1 MSSTTPPPGR
11 SASRPRRGT
20 SPGGEARRPRETR
33 VSTGGHRPSGAAVG
47 REGRPAGGDARPG
60 RRAGSAAARLAAACL
75 SLVVAAGCAT
85 TARDRARTAELAEN
99 FDEAVIEYTRA
110 LEERPND
117 RTLQRGLERA
127 RLRAAQI
134 HQAEGLRLA
143 GIGNYEDALLEYQ
156 IAAELDPAN
165 SDIQNALRETAELVR
180 TRRAAL
186 RAGQTATEALIERT
200 RFLPPEGLELPDEV
214 LPDSLVFRD
223 ASTRDILTALGL
235 FSDTNVVFDPD
246 FVDERTSVDLRS
258 ARLAAALAAVTR
270 STGNFYRVTAPRTVT
285 VIPDTQA
292 KRTEYEE
299 EVVQTFYVSNADL
312 EETVNMLRLVLDI
325 RRVSAVTTTGSLSIR
340 DTPER
345 VAAAA
350 RLIAAV
356 DKAPPE
362 VVIDVELLE
371 VDRQRL
377 RTYGLQFA
385 TVTQEG
391 APSTSGVEGL
401 LTADRSGGLSFDDLG
416 GLGIADVVIADLP
429 GLFYRL
435 LKRDQHTHTLANPH
449 LRTSAG
455 EIAVAQFGDEVPV
468 PVTTFTPFA
477 AGGLQQQP
485 LTSFQYR
492 NVGVNIEITPY
503 IHHDDEV
510 SLELLIEVITVSG
523 VGYNDIPT
531 FGERSITTTIRLR
544 NGETNILAG
553 LIRDD
558 EREVLE
564 GVPGLSDLPLIGR
577 LFSRNRLETQE
588 TDIIV
593 TLTPRIVR
601 GLDLEET
608 DLRAFRFDG
617 DAGAS
622 LDVINRNTT
631 EPVPVPGALR
641 PPRDAQ
647 PLPPR
652 GFDPGQVLPILPP
665 PLEPR

>member
-1 MSSTTPPPGR
+1 MGR
-11 SASRPRRGT
+11 
-20 SPGGEARRPRETR
+20 
-33 VSTGGHRPSGAAVG
+33 VG
-47 REGRPAGGDARPG
+47 REGRSPGGDFRSG
-60 RRAGSAAARLAAACL
+60 RLAPFGAAGLAAVGL
-75 SLVVAAGCAT
+75 SLILVAGCAT

-117 RTLQRGLERA
+117 RTLQRELERA
-127 RLRAAQI
+127 RLRAARY
-134 HQAEGLRLA
+134 HQTEGLRLS

-156 IAAELDPAN
+156 IATELDPAN
-165 SDIQNALRETAELVR
+165 TDVQDALLETAELVR
-180 TRRAAL
+180 ARRDAL

-200 RFLPPEGLELPDEV
+200 RFLPAEGLELPDEI

-223 ASTRDILTALGL
+223 ASTRDILTALGM
-235 FSDTNVVFDPD
+235 FSDVNVVFDPD
-246 FVDERTSVDLRS
+246 FVDRRTSVDLRG
-258 ARLAAALAAVTR
+258 ARLSAALASVTR
-270 STGNFYRVTAPRTVT
+270 STGSFYRVTAPRTVT
-285 VIPDTQA
+285 VIPDTTG

-299 EVVQTFYVSNADL
+299 EIVQTFYVSNADL
-312 EETVNMLRLVLDI
+312 EETVALLRLVLDI
-325 RRVSAVTTTGSLSIR
+325 RRVSVVTATGSLSIR

-385 TVTQEG
+385 TITSEG
-391 APSTSGVEGL
+391 APSTAGVEGL
-401 LTADRSGGLSFDDLG
+401 LAADPPGGLSIDELG
-416 GLGIADVVIADLP
+416 SLGIADVVVANLP

-435 LKRDQHTHTLANPH
+435 LKRDQHTNTLANPH

-455 EIAVAQFGDEVPV
+455 EIATAQFGDEVPI

-485 LTSFQYR
+485 VTSFQYR

-503 IHHDDEV
+503 IHHEDEV

-531 FGERSITTTIRLR
+531 FGERSIRTTIRLR

-564 GVPGLSDLPLIGR
+564 GVPGLSDLPIIGR
-577 LFSRNRLETQE
+577 LFSRNRVETQE

-601 GLDLEET
+601 GLELDET

-617 DAGAS
+617 GTGAP
-622 LDVINRNTT
+622 LDVLNRNTT
-631 EPVPVPGALR
+631 EPVPIPAALR
-641 PPRDAQ
+641 PPRE
-647 PLPPR
+647 PPPR
-652 GFDPGQVLPILPP
+652 AFDPGQVLPILPP

>member
-1 MSSTTPPPGR
+1 M
-11 SASRPRRGT
+11 A
-20 SPGGEARRPRETR
+20 
-33 VSTGGHRPSGAAVG
+33 STGRREPSAGPVG
-47 REGRPAGGDARPG
+47 REGHSPWRDPRSRRQAPFASRSRRPAPFAPRSRRP
-60 RRAGSAAARLAAACL
+60 APFAAAGLVSAGLCL
-75 SLVVAAGCAT
+75 ILAAGCAT

-117 RTLQRGLERA
+117 RTLRRALERA

-143 GIGNYEDALLEYQ
+143 GLGNYEDALLEYQ
-156 IAAELDPAN
+156 IAAELDAAN
-165 SDIQNALRETAELVR
+165 GDIQEALRQTAELV
-180 TRRAAL
+180 TARRAAL
-186 RAGQTATEALIERT
+186 QAGQTATEALIERT
-200 RFLPPEGLELPDEV
+200 RFLPAEGLELPDEV

-223 ASTRDILTALGL
+223 ASTHDILTALGL
-235 FSDTNVVFDPD
+235 FADVNVVFDPD
-246 FVDERTSVDLRS
+246 FVDQRTSVDLRS

-270 STGNFYRVTAPRTVT
+270 ATGSFYRVTAPRTVT
-285 VIPDTQA
+285 VIPDTPG

-299 EVVQTFYVSNADL
+299 EIVQTFYVSNADL
-312 EETVNMLRLVLDI
+312 EETVNLLRLVLDI
-325 RRVSAVTTTGSLSIR
+325 RRISVVTATGSLSIR

-385 TVTQEG
+385 TVTSEG
-391 APSTSGVEGL
+391 PSTAGVEGS
-401 LTADRSGGLSFDDLG
+401 LTVDRSGGLSIDELG
-416 GLGIADVVIADLP
+416 SLGIADVVVANLP

-435 LKRDQHTHTLANPH
+435 LKRDQHTNTLANPH

-455 EIAVAQFGDEVPV
+455 ETATAQFGDEVPI

-492 NVGVNIEITPY
+492 NVGVNIEITPF
-503 IHHDDEV
+503 IHHEDEV
-510 SLELLIEVITVSG
+510 SLELLIEVITISG

-564 GVPGLSDLPLIGR
+564 GVPGLSDLPFIGR

-601 GLDLEET
+601 GLDLEEA

-617 DAGAS
+617 DAGAP
-622 LDVINRNTT
+622 LDVINRNST
-631 EPVPVPGALR
+631 EPVPIPGALR
-641 PPRDAQ
+641 PPRDPQ
-647 PLPPR
+647 PASPR
-652 GFDPGQVLPILPP
+652 SFDPGQVLPILPP
-665 PLEPR
+665 PLDPR

>member
-1 MSSTTPPPGR
+1 MPMSSTPPPPAR
-11 SASRPRRGT
+11 SASRPRRACT
-20 SPGGEARRPRETR
+20 
-33 VSTGGHRPSGAAVG
+33 AAG
-47 REGRPAGGDARPG
+47 
-60 RRAGSAAARLAAACL
+60 LAAAGLCL
-75 SLVVAAGCAT
+75 ILAAGCAT

-99 FDEAVIEYTRA
+99 FDEAVVEYTRA

-117 RTLQRGLERA
+117 RTLQRALARA
-127 RLRAAQI
+127 RLRAARY
-134 HQAEGLRLA
+134 HQAEGLRLS
-143 GIGNYEDALLEYQ
+143 GIGNYEDALVEYQ
-156 IAAELDPAN
+156 IAAELDAAN
-165 SDIQNALRETAELVR
+165 PDIQDALRETAALV
-180 TRRAAL
+180 TARRAAL

-200 RFLPPEGLELPDEV
+200 RFLPAEGLDLPDDV

-235 FSDTNVVFDPD
+235 FSDVNVVFDPD
-246 FVDERTSVDLRS
+246 FVDRRTSVDLRG
-258 ARLAAALAAVTR
+258 ARFSAALAAVTR
-270 STGNFYRVTAPRTVT
+270 ATGNFYRVTAPRTVT
-285 VIPDTQA
+285 VIRDTPG
-292 KRTEYEE
+292 KRSEYEE

-312 EETVNMLRLVLDI
+312 EETVNMLRLVLDL
-325 RRVSAVTTTGSLSIR
+325 RRLSVVTATGALSIR

-385 TVTQEG
+385 TVTAEG
-391 APSTSGVEGL
+391 PSTAGVDGL
-401 LTADRSGGLSFDDLG
+401 LTADRPGGLSIDELG
-416 GLGIADVVIADLP
+416 SLGVADVVVANLP

-435 LKRDQHTHTLANPH
+435 LKRDQHTNTLANPH

-455 EIAVAQFGDEVPV
+455 ETATAQFGDEVPI

-485 LTSFQYR
+485 VTSFQYR
-492 NVGVNIEITPY
+492 NVGVNIEITPF
-503 IHHDDEV
+503 IHHEDEV
-510 SLELLIEVITVSG
+510 SLELLIEVTTISG

-564 GVPGLSDLPLIGR
+564 GVPGLSDLPFIGR
-577 LFSRNRLETQE
+577 LFSRNRVETQE

-601 GLDLEET
+601 GLDLEEA

-617 DAGAS
+617 DAGAP
-622 LDVINRNTT
+622 LDVINRNSTA
-631 EPVPVPGALR
+631 PVPIPGALR
-641 PPRDAQ
+641 PPPLDAQ
-647 PLPPR
+647 PAPPR
-652 GFDPGQVLPILPP
+652 DFDPGQVLPILPP
-665 PLEPR
+665 PLDPR

>member
-11 SASRPRRGT
+11 SGSRT
-20 SPGGEARRPRETR
+20 A
-33 VSTGGHRPSGAAVG
+33 
-47 REGRPAGGDARPG
+47 
-60 RRAGSAAARLAAACL
+60 SAAALTAGLCLVLAT
-75 SLVVAAGCAT
+75 GCAT
-85 TARDRARTAELAEN
+85 SARDRARTAELAEN

-110 LEERPND
+110 LEDRPDD
-117 RTLQRGLERA
+117 RMLRRDLERA
-127 RLRAAQI
+127 RLRSAQI

-143 GIGNYEDALLEYQ
+143 GLGNHEDALLEYQ
-156 IAAELDPAN
+156 IAAELDPSSEAVR
-165 SDIQNALRETAELVR
+165 DLLRETAQLVR

-186 RAGQTATEALIERT
+186 RAGQTEIEALIERT
-200 RFLPPEGLELPDEV
+200 RFLPAEGLELPDDV

-223 ASTRDILTALGL
+223 ASTRDVFTALGL
-235 FSDTNVVFDPD
+235 FSDVNVVFDPA
-246 FVDERTSVDLRS
+246 FVDQRLSVDLRG
-258 ARLAAALAAVTR
+258 ARLSAALASVSR

-285 VIPDTQA
+285 VIPDTPA
-292 KRTEYEE
+292 KRSQYEE
-299 EVVQTFYVSNADL
+299 EVVRTFYLSNANM
-312 EETVNMLRLVLDI
+312 EETIALLRLVLDV
-325 RRVSAVTTTGSLSIR
+325 RRLSAVTATGALSLR

-385 TVTQEG
+385 SATSEG
-391 APSTSGVEGL
+391 AASTAGIEGSL
-401 LTADRSGGLSFDDLG
+401 AFDRSGGLSIDDLG
-416 GLGIADVVIADLP
+416 SLSAADVVVANLP

-455 EIAVAQFGDEVPV
+455 QTAAAQFGDEVPV
-468 PVTTFTPFA
+468 PITQFTPFA

-485 LTSFQYR
+485 VTSFSYR
-492 NVGVNIEITPY
+492 NVGVNIEITPF

-558 EREVLE
+558 EREVME
-564 GVPGLSDLPLIGR
+564 GIPGLSDLPVIGR
-577 LFSRNRLETQE
+577 LFSRNRLEVQE

-593 TLTPRIVR
+593 TLTPRILR
-601 GLDLEET
+601 GLDLDET

-617 DAGAS
+617 DTGAP
-622 LDVINRNTT
+622 LDVINRQSP
-631 EPVPVPGALR
+631 EPFPIPGALR
-641 PPRDAQ
+641 APRAAPPPALQ
-647 PLPPR
+647 EP
-652 GFDPGQVLPILPP
+652 DPGQVLPILPP

>member
-1 MSSTTPPPGR
+1 MSTG
-11 SASRPRRGT
+11 RRG
-20 SPGGEARRPRETR
+20 
-33 VSTGGHRPSGAAVG
+33 PSAGPVG
-47 REGRPAGGDARPG
+47 REGRSPG
-60 RRAGSAAARLAAACL
+60 RDPRSRRRATFTAAGLAAAGLCL
-75 SLVVAAGCAT
+75 ILAAGCAT

-110 LEERPND
+110 LEERPDD
-117 RTLQRGLERA
+117 RTLRRDLDRA
-127 RLRAAQI
+127 RLRAAQDY
-134 HQAEGLRLA
+134 QAEGLRLA
-143 GIGNYEDALLEYQ
+143 GLGNHEDALLEYQ
-156 IAAELDPAN
+156 IAAELDPTNA
-165 SDIQNALRETAELVR
+165 DIQDALRETAERVR
-180 TRRAAL
+180 MREAAL
-186 RAGQTATEALIERT
+186 RAGQTEIEALIERT
-200 RFLPPEGLELPDEV
+200 RFLPAEGLELPDEL

-235 FSDTNVVFDPD
+235 FSDVNVVFDPD
-246 FVDERTSVDLRS
+246 FVDRRTSVDLRD
-258 ARLAAALAAVTR
+258 ARLSAALASVTR
-270 STGNFYRVTAPRTVT
+270 ATGSFYRVTAPRTVT
-285 VIPDTQA
+285 VIPDTPG

-299 EVVQTFYVSNADL
+299 EVVRTFYVSNADL
-312 EETVNMLRLVLDI
+312 EETVNMLRLVLDL
-325 RRVSAVTTTGSLSIR
+325 RRLSVVTATGALSVR

-385 TVTQEG
+385 TITAEG
-391 APSTSGVEGL
+391 APSTAGVDGL
-401 LTADRSGGLSFDDLG
+401 LTADPSGGLSIDELG
-416 GLGIADVVIADLP
+416 SLGVADVVVANLP

-435 LKRDQHTHTLANPH
+435 LKRDQQTNTLANPH

-455 EIAVAQFGDEVPV
+455 QTAVAQFGDEVPI

-485 LTSFQYR
+485 VTSFQYR

-503 IHHDDEV
+503 IHHEDEV
-510 SLELLIEVITVSG
+510 SLQLLVEVITVSG

-558 EREVLE
+558 ERDVVE
-564 GVPGLSDLPLIGR
+564 GIPGLSDLPIIGR
-577 LFSRNRLETQE
+577 LFSRNRVETQE

-601 GLDLEET
+601 GLDLEEA

-617 DAGAS
+617 DAGAP
-622 LDVINRNTT
+622 LDVINRNST
-631 EPVPVPGALR
+631 EPVPIPGALR

-647 PLPPR
+647 PGPPR
-652 GFDPGQVLPILPP
+652 AFDPGQVLPILPP
-665 PLEPR
+665 TLDPR

>member
-1 MSSTTPPPGR
+1 MSSG
-11 SASRPRRGT
+11 RRGP
-20 SPGGEARRPRETR
+20 SARP
-33 VSTGGHRPSGAAVG
+33 VG
-47 REGRPAGGDARPG
+47 REGGSPRRASSRRPG
-60 RRAGSAAARLAAACL
+60 PFAAAGLATAGLCL
-75 SLVVAAGCAT
+75 VLAAGCAT

-117 RTLQRGLERA
+117 RTLQRALERA
-127 RLRAAQI
+127 RLRAARY

-143 GIGNYEDALLEYQ
+143 GIGNYEDALVEYQ
-156 IAAELDPAN
+156 IAAELDAGN
-165 SDIQNALRETAELVR
+165 DDIQNALLETAALV
-180 TRRAAL
+180 TARRAAL

-200 RFLPPEGLELPDEV
+200 RFLPAEGLELPDEV

-235 FSDTNVVFDPD
+235 FSDVNVVFDPD
-246 FVDERTSVDLRS
+246 FVDRRTSVDLRG
-258 ARLAAALAAVTR
+258 ARLSAALAAVTR
-270 STGNFYRVTAPRTVT
+270 ATGNFYRVTAPRTVT
-285 VIPDTQA
+285 VIPDTTG

-312 EETVNMLRLVLDI
+312 EETVNLLRLVLDI
-325 RRVSAVTTTGSLSIR
+325 RRVSVVTAAGSVTIR

-345 VAAAA
+345 VAGAA

-385 TVTQEG
+385 TITEEG
-391 APSTSGVEGL
+391 PSTAGIEGL
-401 LTADRSGGLSFDDLG
+401 LAADRSGGLSIDELG
-416 GLGIADVVIADLP
+416 SLGVADVVVANLP

-435 LKRDQHTHTLANPH
+435 LKRDQHTNTLANPH

-455 EIAVAQFGDEVPV
+455 QTAEAQFGDEVPI

-485 LTSFQYR
+485 VTSFQYR
-492 NVGVNIEITPY
+492 NVGVNIQITPY
-503 IHHDDEV
+503 IHHEDEV

-564 GVPGLSDLPLIGR
+564 GVPGLSDLPIIGR
-577 LFSRNRLETQE
+577 LFSRNRVETQE

-601 GLDLEET
+601 GLDLDET

-617 DAGAS
+617 GTGAPLDA
-622 LDVINRNTT
+622 LNRNTT

-641 PPRDAQ
+641 PPRDPQLA
-647 PLPPR
+647 LPR
-652 GFDPGQVLPILPP
+652 DFDPGQVLPILPP

>member
-1 MSSTTPPPGR
+1 MSTG
-11 SASRPRRGT
+11 RRG
-20 SPGGEARRPRETR
+20 
-33 VSTGGHRPSGAAVG
+33 PSAGPVG
-47 REGRPAGGDARPG
+47 REGRSPG
-60 RRAGSAAARLAAACL
+60 RNPRSRRRATFTAAGLGAAGLCL
-75 SLVVAAGCAT
+75 ILAAGCAT

-110 LEERPND
+110 LEERPDD
-117 RTLQRGLERA
+117 RTLRRDLDRA
-127 RLRAAQI
+127 RLRAAQDY
-134 HQAEGLRLA
+134 QAEGLRLA
-143 GIGNYEDALLEYQ
+143 GLGNHEDALLEYQ
-156 IAAELDPAN
+156 IAAELDPTNA
-165 SDIQNALRETAELVR
+165 DIQDALRETAERVR
-180 TRRAAL
+180 MREAAL
-186 RAGQTATEALIERT
+186 RAGQTEIEALIERT
-200 RFLPPEGLELPDEV
+200 RFLPAEGLELPDEV

-235 FSDTNVVFDPD
+235 FSDVNVVFDPD
-246 FVDERTSVDLRS
+246 FVDRRTSVDLRG
-258 ARLAAALAAVTR
+258 ARLSAALASVTR
-270 STGNFYRVTAPRTVT
+270 ATGSFYRVTAPRTVT
-285 VIPDTQA
+285 VIPDTPG
-292 KRTEYEE
+292 KRTDYEE
-299 EVVQTFYVSNADL
+299 EVVRTFYVSNADL
-312 EETVNMLRLVLDI
+312 EETVNMLRLVLDL
-325 RRVSAVTTTGSLSIR
+325 RRLSVVTATGALSVR

-385 TVTQEG
+385 TITAEG
-391 APSTSGVEGL
+391 APSTAGVDGL
-401 LTADRSGGLSFDDLG
+401 LTADPSGGLSIDELG
-416 GLGIADVVIADLP
+416 SLGVANVVVANLP

-435 LKRDQHTHTLANPH
+435 LKRDQQTNTLANPH

-455 EIAVAQFGDEVPV
+455 QTAVAQFGDEVPI

-485 LTSFQYR
+485 VTSFQYR

-503 IHHDDEV
+503 IHHEDEV
-510 SLELLIEVITVSG
+510 SLQLLIEVITVSG

-564 GVPGLSDLPLIGR
+564 GVPGLSDLPIIGR
-577 LFSRNRLETQE
+577 LFSRNRVETQE

-601 GLDLEET
+601 GLDLEEA

-617 DAGAS
+617 DAGAP
-622 LDVINRNTT
+622 LDVINRNST
-631 EPVPVPGALR
+631 EPVPIPGALR

-647 PLPPR
+647 PAPPR
-652 GFDPGQVLPILPP
+652 AFDPGQVLPILPP
-665 PLEPR
+665 PLDPR

>member
-1 MSSTTPPPGR
+1 MPMSSTPPPPAR
-11 SASRPRRGT
+11 SASRPRR
-20 SPGGEARRPRETR
+20 TR
-33 VSTGGHRPSGAAVG
+33 S
-47 REGRPAGGDARPG
+47 
-60 RRAGSAAARLAAACL
+60 SAAGLAAAGLCL
-75 SLVVAAGCAT
+75 LVAAGCAT

-117 RTLQRGLERA
+117 RTLQRALERA
-127 RLRAAQI
+127 RLRAARY

-143 GIGNYEDALLEYQ
+143 GLGNYEDALVEYQ
-156 IAAELDPAN
+156 IAAELDAAN
-165 SDIQNALRETAELVR
+165 ADIQDALRETAELVR
-180 TRRAAL
+180 ARRAAL

-200 RFLPPEGLELPDEV
+200 RFLPAEGLELPDEI

-235 FSDTNVVFDPD
+235 FSDVNVVFDPD
-246 FVDERTSVDLRS
+246 FVDRRTSVDLRG
-258 ARLAAALAAVTR
+258 ARLAAALASVTR
-270 STGNFYRVTAPRTVT
+270 ATGNFYRVTGPRTVT
-285 VIPDTQA
+285 VIPDNPG
-292 KRTEYEE
+292 KRTDYEE

-312 EETVNMLRLVLDI
+312 EETVNMLRLVLDL
-325 RRVSAVTTTGSLSIR
+325 RRLSVVTATGALTIR

-385 TVTQEG
+385 TVTAEG
-391 APSTSGVEGL
+391 PSTAGVDGL
-401 LTADRSGGLSFDDLG
+401 LTVDRAGGLSIDELG
-416 GLGIADVVIADLP
+416 GLGVADVVVANLP

-435 LKRDQHTHTLANPH
+435 LKRDQHTNTLANPH
-449 LRTSAG
+449 IRTSAG
-455 EIAVAQFGDEVPV
+455 QTAAAQFGDEVPI
-468 PVTTFTPFA
+468 PVTQFTPFA

-485 LTSFQYR
+485 VTSFQYR

-503 IHHDDEV
+503 IHHEDEV

-564 GVPGLSDLPLIGR
+564 GVPGLSDLPIIGR
-577 LFSRNRLETQE
+577 LFSRNRVETQE

-617 DAGAS
+617 DAGAP
-622 LDVINRNTT
+622 LDVINRNST
-631 EPVPVPGALR
+631 EPVPIPGALR
-641 PPRDAQ
+641 PPRD
-647 PLPPR
+647 PR
-652 GFDPGQVLPILPP
+652 PAAPRDFDPGQVLPILPP

>member
-11 SASRPRRGT
+11 SGSRT
-20 SPGGEARRPRETR
+20 A
-33 VSTGGHRPSGAAVG
+33 
-47 REGRPAGGDARPG
+47 
-60 RRAGSAAARLAAACL
+60 SAAALTAGLCLVLAT
-75 SLVVAAGCAT
+75 GCAT
-85 TARDRARTAELAEN
+85 SARDRARTAELAEN

-110 LEERPND
+110 LEDRPDD
-117 RTLQRGLERA
+117 RMLRRDLERA
-127 RLRAAQI
+127 RLRSAQA

-143 GIGNYEDALLEYQ
+143 GLGNHEDALLEYQ
-156 IAAELDPAN
+156 IAAELDPSSEAVR
-165 SDIQNALRETAELVR
+165 DLLRETAQLVR

-186 RAGQTATEALIERT
+186 RAGQTEIEALIERT
-200 RFLPPEGLELPDEV
+200 RFLPAEGLELPDDV

-223 ASTRDILTALGL
+223 ASTRDVFTALGL
-235 FSDTNVVFDPD
+235 FSDVNVVFDPA
-246 FVDERTSVDLRS
+246 FVDQRLSVDLRG
-258 ARLAAALAAVTR
+258 ARLSAALASVSR

-285 VIPDTQA
+285 VIPDTPA
-292 KRTEYEE
+292 KRTDYEE
-299 EVVQTFYVSNADL
+299 EVVRTFYVSNADM
-312 EETVNMLRLVLDI
+312 EETIALLRLVLDL
-325 RRVSAVTTTGSLSIR
+325 RRLSAVTATGALSIR

-385 TVTQEG
+385 SATSEG
-391 APSTSGVEGL
+391 AASTAGIEGSL
-401 LTADRSGGLSFDDLG
+401 AFDRSGGLSIDDLG
-416 GLGIADVVIADLP
+416 SLSAADVVVANLP

-455 EIAVAQFGDEVPV
+455 QTAAAQFGDEVPV
-468 PVTTFTPFA
+468 PITQFTPFA

-485 LTSFQYR
+485 VTSFSYR
-492 NVGVNIEITPY
+492 NVGVNIEITPF

-558 EREVLE
+558 EREVME
-564 GVPGLSDLPLIGR
+564 GIPGLSDLPVIGR
-577 LFSRNRLETQE
+577 LFSRNRLEVQE

-593 TLTPRIVR
+593 TLTPRILR
-601 GLDLEET
+601 GLDLDET

-617 DAGAS
+617 DTGAP
-622 LDVINRNTT
+622 LDVINRQSP
-631 EPVPVPGALR
+631 EPFPIPGALR
-641 PPRDAQ
+641 APRAAPPPALQ
-647 PLPPR
+647 EP
-652 GFDPGQVLPILPP
+652 DPGQVLPILPP

>member
-11 SASRPRRGT
+11 SGSRT
-20 SPGGEARRPRETR
+20 A
-33 VSTGGHRPSGAAVG
+33 
-47 REGRPAGGDARPG
+47 
-60 RRAGSAAARLAAACL
+60 SAAALTAGLCLVLAT
-75 SLVVAAGCAT
+75 GCAT
-85 TARDRARTAELAEN
+85 SARDRARTAELAEN

-110 LEERPND
+110 LEDRPDD
-117 RTLQRGLERA
+117 RMLRRDLERA
-127 RLRAAQI
+127 RLRSAQA

-143 GIGNYEDALLEYQ
+143 GLGNHEDALLEYQ
-156 IAAELDPAN
+156 IAAELDPSSEAVR
-165 SDIQNALRETAELVR
+165 DLLRETAQLVR

-186 RAGQTATEALIERT
+186 RAGQTEIEALIERT
-200 RFLPPEGLELPDEV
+200 RFLPAEGLELPDDV

-223 ASTRDILTALGL
+223 ASTRDVFTALGL
-235 FSDTNVVFDPD
+235 FSDVNVVFDPA
-246 FVDERTSVDLRS
+246 FVDQRLSVDLRG
-258 ARLAAALAAVTR
+258 ARLSAALASVSR

-285 VIPDTQA
+285 VIPDTPA
-292 KRTEYEE
+292 KRSQYEE
-299 EVVQTFYVSNADL
+299 EVVRTFYVSNADM
-312 EETVNMLRLVLDI
+312 EETIALLRLVLDL
-325 RRVSAVTTTGSLSIR
+325 RRLSAVTATGALSIR

-385 TVTQEG
+385 SATSEG
-391 APSTSGVEGL
+391 AASTAGIEGSL
-401 LTADRSGGLSFDDLG
+401 AFDRSGGLSIDDLG
-416 GLGIADVVIADLP
+416 SLSAADVVVANLP

-455 EIAVAQFGDEVPV
+455 QTAAAQFGDEVPV
-468 PVTTFTPFA
+468 PITQFTPFA

-485 LTSFQYR
+485 VTSFSYR
-492 NVGVNIEITPY
+492 NVGVNIEITPF

-558 EREVLE
+558 EREVME
-564 GVPGLSDLPLIGR
+564 GIPGLSDLPVIGR
-577 LFSRNRLETQE
+577 LFSRNRLEVQE

-593 TLTPRIVR
+593 TLTPRILR
-601 GLDLEET
+601 GLDLDET

-617 DAGAS
+617 DTGAP
-622 LDVINRNTT
+622 LDVISRQSP
-631 EPVPVPGALR
+631 EPFPIPGALR
-641 PPRDAQ
+641 APRAAPPPALQ
-647 PLPPR
+647 EP
-652 GFDPGQVLPILPP
+652 DPGQVLPILPP

>member
-1 MSSTTPPPGR
+1 M
-11 SASRPRRGT
+11 
-20 SPGGEARRPRETR
+20 
-33 VSTGGHRPSGAAVG
+33 STGRHGPAPGPVG
-47 REGRPAGGDARPG
+47 REGHSPG
-60 RRAGSAAARLAAACL
+60 RDPGSRRRAPFTAAGLATAGLCL
-75 SLVVAAGCAT
+75 ALAAGCAT

-99 FDEAVIEYTRA
+99 FDEAVMEYARA
-110 LEERPND
+110 LEEHPSD
-117 RTLQRGLERA
+117 RALQRELERA
-127 RLRAAQI
+127 RLRAARY
-134 HQAEGLRLA
+134 HQVEGLRLA
-143 GIGNYEDALLEYQ
+143 GLGNYEDALVEYQ
-156 IAAELDPAN
+156 IAAEYQVAAGLDTAD
-165 SDIQNALRETAELVR
+165 SDIQGALRETAELV
-180 TRRAAL
+180 TARRAAL

-200 RFLPPEGLELPDEV
+200 RFLPAEGLELPDAV
-214 LPDSLVFRD
+214 LPDSLVFSD
-223 ASTRDILTALGL
+223 ASARDILTALGL
-235 FSDTNVVFDPD
+235 FSGVSVVFDPD
-246 FVDERTSVDLRS
+246 FVDRRTSVDLRD
-258 ARLAAALAAVTR
+258 ARLSAALAAVTR
-270 STGNFYRVTAPRTVT
+270 ATGNFYRVTARRTVT
-285 VIPDTQA
+285 VIPDTPG
-292 KRTEYEE
+292 KRTDYEE

-312 EETVNMLRLVLDI
+312 EETVNMLRLVLDL
-325 RRVSAVTTTGSLSIR
+325 RRLSVVTATGALTIR

-345 VAAAA
+345 MAAAA

-385 TVTQEG
+385 SVTSEG
-391 APSTSGVEGL
+391 VASTAGVEGFL
-401 LTADRSGGLSFDDLG
+401 STDPPGGLSIDELG
-416 GLGIADVVIADLP
+416 GLGVADVVVANLP

-435 LKRDQHTHTLANPH
+435 LKRDQHTNTLANPH

-455 EIAVAQFGDEVPV
+455 ETATAQFGDEVPI

-485 LTSFQYR
+485 VTSFQYR

-503 IHHDDEV
+503 IHHEDEV

-564 GVPGLSDLPLIGR
+564 GVPGLSDLPFIGR
-577 LFSRNRLETQE
+577 LFSRNRVETQE

-601 GLDLEET
+601 GLDLEEA

-617 DAGAS
+617 DAGAP

-631 EPVPVPGALR
+631 QPVPIPGALR
-641 PPRDAQ
+641 PPPLGGQ
-647 PLPPR
+647 PAPPR
-652 GFDPGQVLPILPP
+652 DFDPGQVLPIRPP
-665 PLEPR
+665 PLDPR

>member
-1 MSSTTPPPGR
+1 MPKSSTTPAPGR
-11 SASRPRRGT
+11 SDSRARRAPVGHPARRAPASRRGRGST
-20 SPGGEARRPRETR
+20 ARRQAGRDEDPGRTR
-33 VSTGGHRPSGAAVG
+33 
-47 REGRPAGGDARPG
+47 AGGAPRPPLA
-60 RRAGSAAARLAAACL
+60 AGGLAAAGLCL
-75 SLVVAAGCAT
+75 ILAAGCAT

-110 LEERPND
+110 LEERPDD
-117 RTLQRGLERA
+117 RNLRRDLERA
-127 RLRAAQI
+127 RLRAAQY
-134 HQAEGLRLA
+134 HQAEGLRLS
-143 GIGNYEDALLEYQ
+143 GLGNYEDALVEYR
-156 IAAELDPAN
+156 IAAELDTAN
-165 SDIQNALRETAELVR
+165 SDIQDALRETAELV
-180 TRRAAL
+180 TARRAVL

-235 FSDTNVVFDPD
+235 FSDVNVVFDPD
-246 FVDERTSVDLRS
+246 FVDRRTSVDLRG
-258 ARLAAALAAVTR
+258 ARLSAALAAVTR
-270 STGNFYRVTAPRTVT
+270 ATGSFYRVTAPRTVT
-285 VIPDTQA
+285 VVPDTPA

-312 EETVNMLRLVLDI
+312 EETVNMLRLVLDL
-325 RRVSAVTTTGSLSIR
+325 RRLSVVTATGALSIR

-385 TVTQEG
+385 TVTAEG
-391 APSTSGVEGL
+391 PSTAGVDGV
-401 LTADRSGGLSFDDLG
+401 LTADRAGGLSIDELG
-416 GLGIADVVIADLP
+416 GLGVADVVVANLP

-435 LKRDQHTHTLANPH
+435 LKRDQHTNTLANPH
-449 LRTSAG
+449 IRTSAG
-455 EIAVAQFGDEVPV
+455 QTATAQFGDEVPI
-468 PVTTFTPFA
+468 PVTQFTPFA

-485 LTSFQYR
+485 VTSFQYR

-503 IHHDDEV
+503 IHHEDEV

-564 GVPGLSDLPLIGR
+564 GVPGLSDLPIIGR
-577 LFSRNRLETQE
+577 LFSRNRVETQE

-601 GLDLEET
+601 GLDLEEA

-617 DAGAS
+617 DTGAP
-622 LDVINRNTT
+622 LDLINRNTT
-631 EPVPVPGALR
+631 EPVPIPGALR
-641 PPRDAQ
+641 PPRGAA
-647 PLPPR
+647 PAPPR
-652 GFDPGQVLPILPP
+652 DFDPSQVLPILPP

>member
-1 MSSTTPPPGR
+1 MHRRSNAAGTLATGCSAGPGGR
-11 SASRPRRGT
+11 DGR
-20 SPGGEARRPRETR
+20 SPGGDFR
-33 VSTGGHRPSGAAVG
+33 S
-47 REGRPAGGDARPG
+47 G
-60 RRAGSAAARLAAACL
+60 RRTPFCAARL
-75 SLVVAAGCAT
+75 VAAGLCLVLAGGCAT

-110 LEERPND
+110 LEERPDD
-117 RTLQRGLERA
+117 RTLQRELERA
-127 RLRAAQI
+127 RLRAAQY

-143 GIGNYEDALLEYQ
+143 GLGNHEDALVEFQ
-156 IAAELDPAN
+156 IAAELDPTNAEVQ
-165 SDIQNALRETAELVR
+165 DALRETAERVR
-180 TRRAAL
+180 MREAAL
-186 RAGQTATEALIERT
+186 RAGQTEIEALIERT
-200 RFLPPEGLELPDEV
+200 RFLPAEGLELPDEV

-246 FVDERTSVDLRS
+246 FVDQRTSVDLRS

-270 STGNFYRVTAPRTVT
+270 ASGNFYRVTAPRTVT

-292 KRTEYEE
+292 KRIDYEE
-299 EVVQTFYVSNADL
+299 EVVRTFYVSNADL
-312 EETVNMLRLVLDI
+312 EETSNMLRLVLDI
-325 RRVSAVTTTGSLSIR
+325 RRVSAVTATGSLSVR

-391 APSTSGVEGL
+391 APSTSGVDGL
-401 LTADRSGGLSFDDLG
+401 LTVDRSGGLSFDELG
-416 GLGIADVVIADLP
+416 GLGIANVVVADLP

-435 LKRDQHTHTLANPH
+435 LKRDQHTNTLANPH

-455 EIAVAQFGDEVPV
+455 ETAVAQFGDEVPV
-468 PVTTFTPFA
+468 PVTTFAPFA

-564 GVPGLSDLPLIGR
+564 GVPGLSDLPIIGR

-617 DAGAS
+617 GTGAP

-641 PPRDAQ
+641 PPRDPQ
-647 PLPPR
+647 PGLPR

>member
-1 MSSTTPPPGR
+1 MSTG
-11 SASRPRRGT
+11 RRG
-20 SPGGEARRPRETR
+20 
-33 VSTGGHRPSGAAVG
+33 PSAGPVG
-47 REGRPAGGDARPG
+47 REGRSPG
-60 RRAGSAAARLAAACL
+60 RDPGSRRQAPFTAAGVAAAGLCLILA
-75 SLVVAAGCAT
+75 VGCAT

-117 RTLQRGLERA
+117 RTLQRELERA
-127 RLRAAQI
+127 RLRAAQY

-143 GIGNYEDALLEYQ
+143 GLGNHEDALVEYQ
-156 IAAELDPAN
+156 IAAEYQAAAGLDTAG
-165 SDIQNALRETAELVR
+165 SDIQDALRETAELV
-180 TRRAAL
+180 TARRAAL

-200 RFLPPEGLELPDEV
+200 RFLPAEGLELPDEV

-223 ASTRDILTALGL
+223 ASARDILTALGL
-235 FSDTNVVFDPD
+235 FSDVNVVFDPN
-246 FVDERTSVDLRS
+246 FVDRRTSVDLRG
-258 ARLAAALAAVTR
+258 ARLSAALAAVTR
-270 STGNFYRVTAPRTVT
+270 ATGNFYRVTAPRTVT
-285 VIPDTQA
+285 VIPDTPG

-325 RRVSAVTTTGSLSIR
+325 RRLSVVTATGALSIR

-345 VAAAA
+345 VTAAA

-385 TVTQEG
+385 TVTSEG
-391 APSTSGVEGL
+391 VPSTAGVEGFL
-401 LTADRSGGLSFDDLG
+401 SSDPSGGLSIDELG
-416 GLGIADVVIADLP
+416 GLGIADVVVANLP

-455 EIAVAQFGDEVPV
+455 RTAEAQFGDEVPI

-485 LTSFQYR
+485 VTSFQYR
-492 NVGVNIEITPY
+492 PVGVNIEITPF
-503 IHHDDEV
+503 IHHEDEV

-564 GVPGLSDLPLIGR
+564 GVPGLSDLPIVGR
-577 LFSRNRLETQE
+577 LFSRNRVETQE

-601 GLDLEET
+601 GLELEEA
-608 DLRAFRFDG
+608 DLRAFRFD
-617 DAGAS
+617 AGTGAP
-622 LDVINRNTT
+622 LDVINRSST

-641 PPRDAQ
+641 PPRDPT
-647 PLPPR
+647 PLPR
-652 GFDPGQVLPILPP
+652 DFDPGQVLPILPP
-665 PLEPR
+665 PLDPR

>member
-1 MSSTTPPPGR
+1 M
-11 SASRPRRGT
+11 
-20 SPGGEARRPRETR
+20 
-33 VSTGGHRPSGAAVG
+33 
-47 REGRPAGGDARPG
+47 
-60 RRAGSAAARLAAACL
+60 
-75 SLVVAAGCAT
+75 
-85 TARDRARTAELAEN
+85 
-99 FDEAVIEYTRA
+99 EYTRA

-117 RTLQRGLERA
+117 RALQRELERA
-127 RLRAAQI
+127 RLRAAQY

-143 GIGNYEDALLEYQ
+143 GLGNHEDALVEYQ
-156 IAAELDPAN
+156 IAAEYQVAAGLDTAG
-165 SDIQNALRETAELVR
+165 SDIQDALRETAELV
-180 TRRAAL
+180 TARRAAR

-200 RFLPPEGLELPDEV
+200 RFLPAEGLELPDEV

-223 ASTRDILTALGL
+223 ASARDILTALGL
-235 FSDTNVVFDPD
+235 FSDVNVVFDPD
-246 FVDERTSVDLRS
+246 FVGRRTSVDLRG
-258 ARLAAALAAVTR
+258 ARLSAALAAVTR
-270 STGNFYRVTAPRTVT
+270 ATGNFYRVTAPRTVT
-285 VIPDTQA
+285 VIPDTPG
-292 KRTEYEE
+292 KRADYEE

-312 EETVNMLRLVLDI
+312 EETVNLLRLVLDL
-325 RRVSAVTTTGSLSIR
+325 RRLSVVTATGSLTIR

-356 DKAPPE
+356 DKAPAE

-385 TVTQEG
+385 TVTPEG
-391 APSTSGVEGL
+391 PSTAGVDGL
-401 LTADRSGGLSFDDLG
+401 LTVDRAGGLPIGELG
-416 GLGIADVVIADLP
+416 GLGVTDVVVANLP

-435 LKRDQHTHTLANPH
+435 LKRDQHTNTLANPH

-455 EIAVAQFGDEVPV
+455 ETATAQFGDEVPI

-485 LTSFQYR
+485 VTSFQYR

-503 IHHDDEV
+503 IHHEDEV

-531 FGERSITTTIRLR
+531 FGERSIATTIRLR

-558 EREVLE
+558 EREVIE
-564 GVPGLSDLPLIGR
+564 GVPGLSDLPFIGR
-577 LFSRNRLETQE
+577 LFSRNRVETQE

-601 GLDLEET
+601 GLDLQEA

-617 DAGAS
+617 DTGAP

-631 EPVPVPGALR
+631 QPVPIPGALR
-641 PPRDAQ
+641 PPRDPQ
-647 PLPPR
+647 PAPPR
-652 GFDPGQVLPILPP
+652 DFDPGQVLPILPP
-665 PLEPR
+665 PLDPR

>member
-1 MSSTTPPPGR
+1 MPMSSTPPRPGR
-11 SASRPRRGT
+11 SGSGRALHRAPGAPAERRRHRPAAGPRRPT
-20 SPGGEARRPRETR
+20 RRPEGTR
-33 VSTGGHRPSGAAVG
+33 RTRAA
-47 REGRPAGGDARPG
+47 RD
-60 RRAGSAAARLAAACL
+60 RRAPSARARLAAAGLCL
-75 SLVVAAGCAT
+75 VLAAGCAT
-85 TARDRARTAELAEN
+85 TARDRARTAELAES

-110 LEERPND
+110 LEERPDD
-117 RTLQRGLERA
+117 RNLRRDLERA
-127 RLRAAQI
+127 TLRAAQF
-134 HQAEGLRLA
+134 HQAEGLRLS
-143 GIGNYEDALLEYQ
+143 GLGNYEDALAEYR
-156 IAAELDPAN
+156 IAAELDPAGAG
-165 SDIQNALRETAELVR
+165 IQEALRETAERVR
-180 TRRAAL
+180 ARRAAL
-186 RAGQTATEALIERT
+186 RAGRTEVEALIERT
-200 RFLPPEGLELPDEV
+200 RFLPAEGLELPDEV
-214 LPDSLVFRD
+214 LPDTLVFRD
-223 ASTRDILTALGL
+223 AGARDILTALGL
-235 FSDTNVVFDPD
+235 FADVNVVFDPA
-246 FVDERTSVDLRS
+246 FVDQRTSVDLRG
-258 ARLAAALAAVTR
+258 ARLGAAFASVTR
-270 STGNFYRVTAPRTVT
+270 STQNFYRVTGPRTVT
-285 VIPDTQA
+285 VIPDTPA

-299 EVVQTFYVSNADL
+299 EVVRTFYVSNADM
-312 EETVNMLRLVLDI
+312 EETITLLRLVLDV
-325 RRVSAVTTTGSLSIR
+325 RRLSPVTATGALSIR

-350 RLIAAV
+350 RLIAAI
-356 DKAPPE
+356 DKPPPE

-377 RTYGLQFA
+377 RAYGLQFA
-385 TVTQEG
+385 SVGGEG
-391 APSTSGVEGL
+391 AASTTGVDGRV
-401 LTADRSGGLSFDDLG
+401 TVDRAAPLSIDDLG
-416 GLGIADVVIADLP
+416 GLGIADLVVADLP

-449 LRTSAG
+449 IRTSAG
-455 EIAVAQFGDEVPV
+455 QTAAAQFGDEVPI

-485 LTSFQYR
+485 VTSFQYR

-564 GVPGLSDLPLIGR
+564 GVPGLSDLPVIGR
-577 LFSRNRLETQE
+577 LFSRNRVETQE

-601 GLDLEET
+601 GLALEEA

-617 DAGAS
+617 DAGTP

-631 EPVPVPGALR
+631 GPVPVPGALR
-641 PPRDAQ
+641 PPRGASPAP
-647 PLPPR
+647 PLD
-652 GFDPGQVLPILPP
+652 FDPAQVLPIRPP
-665 PLEPR
+665 PIEPR